1 MIHKNVKFIGYGAF
15 ASCPK
20 LESVY
25 YFGINAPTY
34 NTTKMA
40 VFADILVTSVFVT
53 NDYFEDD
60 FSGNNVT
67 VAPIT
72 FTVIP
77 TDEPTAK
84 PTMKPEKKFIIYALI
99 GFVVGAV
106 VTVLIGTLVYCIIRK
121 KKENKLGESI
131 PFMSEENVDQLN
143 QPLINK

>member
-1 MIHKNVKFIGYGAF
+1 MVMIPKNVKFIGYGAF

-53 NDYFEDD
+53 NDYFDDD
-60 FSGNNVT
+60 FCGNNVP

-106 VTVLIGTLVYCIIRK
+106 VTVLIGK